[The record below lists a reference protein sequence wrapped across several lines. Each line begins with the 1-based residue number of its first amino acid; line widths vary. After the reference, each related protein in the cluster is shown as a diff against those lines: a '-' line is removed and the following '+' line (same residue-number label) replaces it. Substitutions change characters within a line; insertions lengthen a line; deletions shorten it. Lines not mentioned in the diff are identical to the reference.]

1 MSEVF
6 SNVESMMTPEQRAKI
21 GQPKAWENTERVMGF
36 PLGAHPAQMTGHCH
50 QLWGIPTPE
59 HPIVPSVSS
68 REQRLRFILEEFLE
82 LVEACGFRLV
92 VNDDAEARPSSIPGY
107 VYYPNSEEG
116 PAVMLEHIEG
126 SRYDVVEA
134 ADALG
139 DLNVVNNGTAVEW
152 GIPIH
157 FIDYEVYTSNLSK
170 ITPDGRTIK
179 NGITEGYRAGDSK
192 MTDWPRENEPG
203 FRPDLPIGKI
213 LKPDSFVPCNI
224 PAVLVA
230 YQNKEI

>member
-6 SNVESMMTPEQRAKI
+6 PNVESMMTSEQLAKV
-21 GQPKAWENTERVMGF
+21 GQPKAWENTARVMGF

-50 QLWGIPTPE
+50 QLWEIPTPE
-59 HPIVPSVSS
+59 VPIVPSVSS

-82 LVEACGFRLV
+82 LVEACGFKLIV
-92 VNDDAEARPSSIPGY
+92 TQGAGKYDDITQH
-107 VYYPNSEEG
+107 VT
-116 PAVMLEHIEG
+116 VEHIEG

-170 ITPDGRTIK
+170 TTPDGRTIK
-179 NGITEGYRAGDSK
+179 NGITEGYRGPYALE
-192 MTDWPRENEPG
+192 TNVENPRMSEAEPG
-203 FRPDLPIGKI
+203 YRPDLPIGKI

>member
-1 MSEVF
+1 MF
-6 SNVESMMTPEQRAKI
+6 PDVESMMTPEQRAKI
-21 GQPKAWENTERVMGF
+21 GQPKAWENTERVIGF

-50 QLWGIPTPE
+50 QLWNIPTPE
-59 HPIVPSVSS
+59 KPIVPSVSS

-82 LVEACGFRLV
+82 LVEACGFRLELDV
-92 VNDDAEARPSSIPGY
+92 QDEGGNMILPHDALRLG
-107 VYYPNSEEG
+107 
-116 PAVMLEHIEG
+116 HIEG

-170 ITPDGRTIK
+170 TTPAGVTLYNGRS
-179 NGITEGYRAGDSK
+179 EGYRPG
-192 MTDWPRENEPG
+192 EPNH
-203 FRPDLPIGKI
+203 RPDAPVGKI

-230 YQNKEI
+230 FQNKEI

>member
-1 MSEVF
+1 MSEMF
-6 SNVESMMTPEQRAKI
+6 PNVESMMTPEQQAQI
-21 GQPKAWENTERVMGF
+21 GQPKAWDNTNRVMGF

-50 QLWGIPTPE
+50 QLWEIPTPE
-59 HPIVPSVSS
+59 KPIVPSVSS

-82 LVEACGFRLV
+82 LVEACGFNLI
-92 VNDDAEARPSSIPGY
+92 ARGKDGDKPLFLSHEIL
-107 VYYPNSEEG
+107 
-116 PAVMLEHIEG
+116 AVEHIEG

-170 ITPDGRTIK
+170 TTPAGVTLK
-179 NGITEGYRAGDSK
+179 NGRSEGYRVG
-192 MTDWPRENEPG
+192 EPG
-203 FRPDLPIGKI
+203 HRPDLPEGKI
-213 LKPDSFVPCNI
+213 MKPDSFVPTNI